1 MAKTRSRR
9 GARRNITRRGGGK
22 GSRGMDVERSKV
34 HRVKGKSMKHGA
46 KGKPKKKLTKKEII
60 AFIEKRLAE
69 IPNRNEP
76 YVINSPEKSYPSVPN
91 FSADVAPPA
100 TSVAPTPP
108 AATIAPAPP
117 ATSAAPAP
125 VAPFYTTNNKEPF
138 NLSKLE
144 KALGEKANNNSP
156 PPPTAMNNNS
166 K

>member
-9 GARRNITRRGGGK
+9 GARSNITRRGGGK
-22 GSRGMDVERSKV
+22 GNRGMDIERSKV

-69 IPNRNEP
+69 IPNRNGP

-100 TSVAPTPP
+100 
-108 AATIAPAPP
+108 ATIAPAPP
-117 ATSAAPAP
+117 ATSAAPAS
-125 VAPFYTTNNKEPF
+125 VAPFYPTNNKEPF

-144 KALGEKANNNSP
+144 KALEGKANSQSP
-156 PPPTAMNNNS
+156 LSSQMNNNM